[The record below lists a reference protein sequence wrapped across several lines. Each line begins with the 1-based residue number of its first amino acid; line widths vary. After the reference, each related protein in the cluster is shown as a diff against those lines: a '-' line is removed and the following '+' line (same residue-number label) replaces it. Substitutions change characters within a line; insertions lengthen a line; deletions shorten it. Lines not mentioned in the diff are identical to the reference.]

1 MERVAVLFKNDS
13 RVVNL
18 LHWRD
23 KGLSF
28 SQDPL
33 KEYAARYCG
42 IASII
47 RIGILQI
54 LFKKGKLTSDKPDK
68 VFQQPK
74 LSNVIVI
81 LTTFWYGQLFQLF
94 ISRMLRI
101 N

>member
-1 MERVAVLFKNDS
+1 MERVAVLFKNDL
-13 RVVNL
+13 RVVNV

-42 IASII
+42 II

-54 LFKKGKLTSDKPDK
+54 LFKKKKLTSDKPDK

-81 LTTFWYGQLFQLF
+81 LTTFWYGQLFELF
-94 ISRMLRI
+94 VSRMLRI